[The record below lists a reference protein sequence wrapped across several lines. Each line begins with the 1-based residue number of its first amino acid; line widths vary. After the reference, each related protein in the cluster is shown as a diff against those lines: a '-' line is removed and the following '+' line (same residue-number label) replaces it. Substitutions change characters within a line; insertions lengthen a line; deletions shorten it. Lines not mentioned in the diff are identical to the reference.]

1 MDRRVN
7 PGDDAGGVKGAGMNE
22 TTAPTAASAGEE
34 SPKASYAE
42 KRWQSDV
49 IVDLIKQ
56 YRFPYIALNPGA
68 SYRGLHD
75 SLVNYGGNNPPMLLC
90 QHEKIA
96 VQIAHGYAKATGK
109 PMVAI
114 VHDVVGLLHATMG
127 IYYAYVDRA
136 PIFVIGATGPM
147 DESRRRPFIDW
158 IHTANVQGEQ
168 VRHYVKWDYQPGSIE
183 GVPDSFARAYGAM
196 MTEPQGPIYMCYDAW
211 LQEQPLTT
219 TVEMPSHA
227 DATVPVPMAA
237 DPTAITKIADRLLA
251 AKFPVLLAE
260 YVGRHAEGFN
270 HLVALAETVGAAVYD
285 VNGRLNF
292 PNRHKLN
299 LSMDKS
305 VFRDADLILSL
316 DTRDWEKPTH
326 IIDRTKRATQPLYPA
341 NCEMIE
347 LGFGDIGLSKWSMD
361 FTRMPNS
368 SLRVLGD
375 TLTAIPELTKLCKN
389 RVNWGA
395 TLADR
400 ITKRT
405 AEIGERHDALFAKW
419 AKQSLEGWDASPIS
433 LPRLAHEVWDVIK
446 TEDWVLT
453 ACSLQDWTLKLWDFD
468 KPYRHAGRALGT
480 GTQIGVSLGV
490 ALAHRGT
497 GRLVVD
503 IQPDGDLMFDAGALW
518 TAAKNNIPFLI
529 VMYNN
534 RAYYNDWEHQIHVA
548 EHRGTPVERAHIGQ
562 DIVGP
567 EPDFA
572 KLAQSCGWY
581 AEGPI
586 EQPKDIAGALRRAI
600 EKVKAGQP
608 ALVDTIL
615 QAR

>member
-1 MDRRVN
+1 
-7 PGDDAGGVKGAGMNE
+7 MNE
-22 TTAPTAASAGEE
+22 ITAGAPAPTSEE

-42 KRWQSDV
+42 RRWQSDV

-56 YRFPYIALNPGA
+56 FGFPYIALNPGA

-75 SLVNYGGNNPPMLLC
+75 SLVNYGGNDPPMLLC

-136 PIFVIGATGPM
+136 PVFVIGATGPM

-158 IHTANVQGEQ
+158 IHTANVNGEQ

-183 GVPDSFARAYGAM
+183 GVPDAFARAYGAM
-196 MTEPQGPIYMCYDAW
+196 MTEPQGPIYMCYDAL
-211 LQEQPLTT
+211 LQEQPLTA
-219 TVEMPSHA
+219 TVKMPSHA
-227 DATVPVPMAA
+227 DATVPMPMAA
-237 DPTAITKIADRLLA
+237 DPGAIIKIADRLLA

-260 YVGRHAEGFN
+260 YVGRHAEGFD
-270 HLVALAETVGAAVYD
+270 HLVALAEAVGAAVYD

-326 IIDRTKRATQPLYPA
+326 RIDRTKRATVPIYPA

-361 FTRMPNS
+361 YTRMPNC

-375 TLTAIPELTKLCKN
+375 TLTAIPELTKLCRN

-400 ITKRT
+400 VTRRT

-419 AKQSLEGWDASPIS
+419 AEQSREDWDASPIA
-433 LPRLAHEVWDVIK
+433 LPRLAHEVWDAIK
-446 TEDWVLT
+446 AEDWVLT
-453 ACSLQDWTLKLWDFD
+453 ACTLQEWTLKLWDFD

-518 TAAKNNIPFLI
+518 TAAKNDIPFLI

-562 DIVGP
+562 DIVKP

-600 EKVKAGQP
+600 AKVKAGQP
-608 ALVDTIL
+608 ALVDTVL

>member
-1 MDRRVN
+1 MNDTVA
-7 PGDDAGGVKGAGMNE
+7 GSAAAAAADAGGAGK
-22 TTAPTAASAGEE
+22 SGR
-34 SPKASYAE
+34 
-42 KRWQSDV
+42 RWQSDV

-56 YRFPYIALNPGA
+56 FGFPYIALNPGA

-75 SLVNYGGNNPPMLLC
+75 SLVNYGGNDPPMLLC

-96 VQIAHGYAKATGK
+96 VQIAHGYAKATGR

-136 PIFVIGATGPM
+136 PVFVIGATGPM
-147 DESRRRPFIDW
+147 DESKRRPFIDW

-168 VRHYVKWDYQPGSIE
+168 VRNYVKWDYQPGSIE

-196 MTEPQGPIYMCYDAW
+196 MTEPQGPVYMCYDAW
-211 LQEQPLTT
+211 LQEQPLDKAI
-219 TVEMPSHA
+219 EPAPRAAS
-227 DATVPVPMAA
+227 TVPTLMAA
-237 DPTAITKIADRLLA
+237 DPAALAQIADRLLA

-260 YVGRHAEGFN
+260 YVGRHLDGFG
-270 HLVALAETVGAAVYD
+270 HLVALAEATGAAVYD
-285 VNGRLNF
+285 INSRLNF
-292 PNRHKLN
+292 PNRHTLN

-305 VFRDADLILSL
+305 VFADADLILTL

-326 IIDRTKRATQPLYPA
+326 RIDRTKRTVEPLYPPS
-341 NCEMIE
+341 CQMIE

-375 TLTAIPELTKLCKN
+375 TVTAIPELTKL
-389 RVNWGA
+389 VQ
-395 TLADR
+395 
-400 ITKRT
+400 KRT
-405 AEIGERHDALFAKW
+405 AWSASLAGKIKTRAAEIAVRHDALFAQW
-419 AKQSLEGWDASPIS
+419 AGESRKDWNASPIA
-433 LPRLAHEVWDVIK
+433 LPRLAHELWEAIK
-446 TEDWVLT
+446 SEDWVLT
-453 ACSLQDWTLKLWDFD
+453 ACTLQDWALKLWDFD

-490 ALAHRGT
+490 ALAHRGSS
-497 GRLVVD
+497 RLVVD

-562 DIVGP
+562 DIAGP
-567 EPDFA
+567 APDFA
-572 KLAQSCGWY
+572 KLAQSCGWH

-586 EQPKDIAGALRRAI
+586 VQPGDIAAALKRAI
-600 EKVKAGQP
+600 AKVKAGQP
-608 ALVDTIL
+608 ALVDTVL
-615 QAR
+615 QPR